1 MLSELARHHA
11 AGVFLSITTLDTE
24 LRKVMEPRTSPPAAR
39 LAAIRELA
47 AAGIPVGVNVAPI
60 IPGLTDHEMPAI
72 LKAAAE
78 AGATSAGYT
87 VVRLPYAVAPLFEK
101 WLETHF
107 PDRKEKVLNRLRA
120 MRGGKLY
127 DAQWGKRFSGEGIFA
142 EQIAQMFEV
151 ARRKA
156 GIQKRQAANFPRR
169 HFVVQAARNFR
180 YSPDVQTLVEDFLQY
195 LRHER
200 GQSDNT
206 AKTYAALLGK
216 FTAWAAK
223 QNLTDWKS
231 VELKHLMAFLQHER
245 ARPLADEPEESTKR
259 LSGESVYLEIA
270 ALRAFYKFAE
280 NEKFLPANIA
290 ENLSLPRRWKR
301 LPKALSNDEIAKLLA
316 PETPE
321 TPENL
326 CDQAILE
333 LAYASGLRLSE
344 LKNLRLEQLHLD
356 AGFINVIGKGNKE
369 RVVPVGKKAVESL
382 NRYIEIGRPKLVTA
396 KSPANVFLTKRG
408 TPFAA
413 VTLWLHIKNRVR
425 RAGVER
431 NITPHMLRHSFA
443 THLLEHGADLR
454 VIQELLGHAN
464 ISTTEIYTHVTG
476 NRLREI
482 HRKFHPRA

>member
-1 MLSELARHHA
+1 
-11 AGVFLSITTLDTE
+11 
-24 LRKVMEPRTSPPAAR
+24 
-39 LAAIRELA
+39 
-47 AAGIPVGVNVAPI
+47 
-60 IPGLTDHEMPAI
+60 
-72 LKAAAE
+72 
-78 AGATSAGYT
+78 
-87 VVRLPYAVAPLFEK
+87 
-101 WLETHF
+101 
-107 PDRKEKVLNRLRA
+107 
-120 MRGGKLY
+120 
-127 DAQWGKRFSGEGIFA
+127 
-142 EQIAQMFEV
+142 
-151 ARRKA
+151 
-156 GIQKRQAANFPRR
+156 
-169 HFVVQAARNFR
+169 
-180 YSPDVQTLVEDFLQY
+180 VQTLVEDFLQY

-206 AKTYAALLGK
+206 ARTYAALLGK
-216 FTAWAAK
+216 FTDWAAQ
-223 QNLTDWKS
+223 QNLTDWQA

-245 ARPLADEPEESTKR
+245 ARPLLNEPNLAGRDTKR

-280 NEKFLPANIA
+280 NEKLLPANIA

-301 LPKALSNDEIAKLLA
+301 LPKALSNDEIKKLLEPEN

-321 TPENL
+321 SL

-369 RVVPVGKKAVESL
+369 RVVPVGRTAVAAL
-382 NRYIEIGRPKLVTA
+382 NRYIEVGRPKLVTA
-396 KSPANVFLTKRG
+396 KSSANVFLTKRG

-431 NITPHMLRHSFA
+431 NLTPHMLRHSFA

-464 ISTTEIYTHVTG
+464 ISTTEVYTHVTG
-476 NRLREI
+476 SRLREI

>member
-1 MLSELARHHA
+1 MTRNGGNASVAKAFSPSKSRRCSRSRDA
-11 AGVFLSITTLDTE
+11 KPAS
-24 LRKVMEPRTSPPAAR
+24 RT
-39 LAAIRELA
+39 
-47 AAGIPVGVNVAPI
+47 
-60 IPGLTDHEMPAI
+60 
-72 LKAAAE
+72 KA
-78 AGATSAGYT
+78 TNCQ
-87 VVRLPYAVAPLFEK
+87 RQ
-101 WLETHF
+101 HF
-107 PDRKEKVLNRLRA
+107 
-120 MRGGKLY
+120 
-127 DAQWGKRFSGEGIFA
+127 I
-142 EQIAQMFEV
+142 
-151 ARRKA
+151 
-156 GIQKRQAANFPRR
+156 
-169 HFVVQAARNFR
+169 VQAARNCR

-216 FTAWAAK
+216 FTGWAAN

-231 VELKHLMAFLQHER
+231 VELKHLMAFLSHER
-245 ARPLADEPEESTKR
+245 ARNLLPMGRVRGSSAKTSQGDAGSSGASPDPDSSRR

-301 LPKALSNDEIAKLLA
+301 LPKALSNDEIAKLLTPEA

-321 TPENL
+321 SL

-382 NRYIEIGRPKLVTA
+382 NRYIEIGRPKLITA

-408 TPFAA
+408 TPFAS
-413 VTLWLHIKNRVR
+413 VTLWLHIKNRVH